1 MTTRYGPPAPF
12 RKCCPAPRYFFF
24 FVLLSAILLGT
35 IFLYHAYW
43 ERYHDVELLKKEET
57 LRLHTGKKVIDREIG
72 QIISDIHS
80 LSGIP
85 CLRKWI
91 DDPENP
97 LVLESIALKLQV
109 FVRYKTWYD
118 QIRLLDRDG
127 KEIVRVNATENGP
140 VIVPPEE
147 LQDKSHRYY
156 FSDLRKLQKGEIYLS
171 PLDLNVEHGE
181 IDTPYKPALR
191 LAAPIVDD
199 QGGNRGFIVINYQGK
214 YLLQLFREAFF
225 SNTIADSDF
234 AHYGQPMIL
243 NREGYWL
250 LSPNPADEWGF
261 MLGHE
266 RNFSNRFPD
275 AWNALNNRQQGQIF
289 TDQGLFSFS
298 RLYPLHPHTAS
309 GDGSR
314 LPEVTG
320 SSMFTPETYFWYL
333 VVHVPAEELAGINSL
348 FTRFHWDLFSLILL
362 GSLPLLWQ
370 LSLLIQEHRQ
380 AKKRLAV
387 QEKRYRHLYDNMPL
401 AYQSLDQ
408 EGIFLDVNP
417 AWLDVM
423 GYEKHEVIGHD
434 FTDFLPPAERD
445 RFHRHFASFKNKG
458 RAKNIVLQL
467 IKKDGSLIHVS
478 FNGSV
483 SHDSQQNFLRTHC
496 VFRDITR
503 ELQLE
508 EESKKQTRML
518 ETIVNTTPDIICL
531 KDGEGRW
538 LLANQQDLELFELT
552 DVAYQGKTDADLI
565 PFSPSFH
572 DAFLTCMES
581 DEAAWRQG
589 VPVRSIEHIP
599 TSGGSVRTFDVL
611 KTPLFNQDGSRQAL
625 VVIGRDITEILRK
638 EKRLEHLN
646 LVLET
651 MVHIH
656 QEIDIHKDRK
666 ALLQSCCSIF
676 VRNRGYNSAWMVL
689 LDENGTVSQT
699 AQSGLGN
706 GFEQLEA
713 KLRQQQFPACIKAA
727 MECGDVISITDTN
740 DTCQHCPLQNSYQEA
755 GVLTATLHHNN
766 KTYGFLTVSVPKEL
780 LGDKEEKGLFGEI
793 ASDLGHALFSLELE
807 EKRQQSEAKLQAAM
821 ESLEDAQ
828 EIAGMG
834 YYERNWQTGKGHW
847 SDNLYRI
854 FGYDPGEIPC
864 TQDQALSLVHPDD
877 REYVINSISRA
888 HATGQTAYNL
898 QFRIIRKD
906 GSVRTVRLI
915 GRCTYTDSGEPLQN
929 RGICQD
935 ITEQKRLEERLLQSE
950 KMTTIAGLA
959 AGVAHEINTPLSA
972 ILQSVQVVRQFLDSS
987 HPDNRKLAA
996 EHGIDLDRVQAYFK
1010 SREIDFFLE
1019 GIHTSASNAARI
1031 IANLLEFSRPQEG
1044 ELAPADLNNLMDNAV
1059 ELARADYDLKKK
1071 YDILNVEII
1080 RKYDAE
1086 LPPVP
1091 CVAMEIEQVILNL
1104 IKNAV
1109 QAMADYGQK
1118 SPRIT
1123 LQTEQADTMARL
1135 VVEDNGPGM
1144 SEKVRRHIFEPFFT
1158 TKEVGCG
1165 TGLGLSVS
1173 YAIVCE
1179 KHQGRMYVVSE
1190 PGQGACFTVELPLTS
1205 CDTDPTTRK
1214 DE

>member
-1 MTTRYGPPAPF
+1 M
-12 RKCCPAPRYFFF
+12 
-24 FVLLSAILLGT
+24 
-35 IFLYHAYW
+35 
-43 ERYHDVELLKKEET
+43 
-57 LRLHTGKKVIDREIG
+57 
-72 QIISDIHS
+72 
-80 LSGIP
+80 
-85 CLRKWI
+85 
-91 DDPENP
+91 
-97 LVLESIALKLQV
+97 
-109 FVRYKTWYD
+109 
-118 QIRLLDRDG
+118 
-127 KEIVRVNATENGP
+127 
-140 VIVPPEE
+140 
-147 LQDKSHRYY
+147 
-156 FSDLRKLQKGEIYLS
+156 
-171 PLDLNVEHGE
+171 
-181 IDTPYKPALR
+181 
-191 LAAPIVDD
+191 
-199 QGGNRGFIVINYQGK
+199 INYQGK

-225 SNTIADSDF
+225 NNTTADSDSV
-234 AHYGQPMIL
+234 HYGHRPMMI

-250 LSPNPADEWGF
+250 LSPDPADEWGF
-261 MLGHE
+261 MLDHG
-266 RNFSNRFPD
+266 RNFGNRFPQ
-275 AWNALNNRQQGQIF
+275 AWKVLNSRQQGQVA

-298 RLYPLHPHTAS
+298 RLYPLRPYTTS
-309 GDGSR
+309 GGNESG
-314 LPEVTG
+314 LPENTG

-333 VVHVPAEELAGINSL
+333 VVHVPSEELAGINSL
-348 FTRFHWDLFSLILL
+348 FTRFHWGLFNLILL
-362 GSLPLLWQ
+362 GILPLLWW
-370 LSLLIQEHRQ
+370 LSALLEQQRQ
-380 AKKRLAV
+380 AKKRLAA
-387 QEKRYRHLYDNMPL
+387 QERRYRHLYDNMPL

-408 EGIFLDVNP
+408 DGIFLDVNP

-423 GYEKHEVIGHD
+423 GYEEHEVIGHD
-434 FTDFLPPAERD
+434 FTKFLPPAERD
-445 RFHRHFASFKNKG
+445 RFNRHFSRFLDKG
-458 RAKNIVLQL
+458 GAKNLVLQL

-483 SHDSQQNFLRTHC
+483 SRDSQHNVLRTHC

-508 EESKKQTRML
+508 KESKKQTRML
-518 ETIVNTTPDIICL
+518 ETIVNNTPDIICL

-538 LLANQQDLELFELT
+538 LLANQPDLELFKLT
-552 DVAYQGKTDADLI
+552 DVVYQGKTDADLI
-565 PFSPSFH
+565 PFSPSFR

-599 TSGGSVRTFDVL
+599 TPGGSVRTFDVL
-611 KTPLFNQDGSRQAL
+611 KSPLFNHDGSRQTL
-625 VVIGRDITEILRK
+625 VVVGRDITDILRK
-638 EKRLEHLN
+638 EKRLKHLN

-656 QEIDIHKDRK
+656 QEIDIHKDPST
-666 ALLQSCCSIF
+666 LLQSCCSIF
-676 VRNRGYNSAWMVL
+676 VRNRGYNSAWSIL
-689 LDENGTVSQT
+689 FDENGTVSQT
-699 AQSGLGN
+699 THTGLGN
-706 GFEQLEA
+706 GFEPLETE
-713 KLRQQQFPACIKAA
+713 LGQQRFPACIRAA
-727 MECGDVISITDTN
+727 MECGDVVCITDTN
-740 DTCQHCPLQNSYQEA
+740 DTCRHCPLQNSYPEA
-755 GVLTATLHHNN
+755 GVMTAPLHHNN
-766 KTYGFLTVSVPKEL
+766 KTYGFLTVSVPQEF

-807 EKRQQSEAKLQAAM
+807 EKRRQSEAKLQAAM

-834 YYERNWQTGKGHW
+834 YYERNWQTGKGFW

-854 FGYDPGEIPC
+854 FGYEPDEIAC
-864 TQDQALSLVHPDD
+864 TQDQALGLVHPDD
-877 REYVINSISRA
+877 REYVINTISQG

-906 GSVRTVRLI
+906 SGVRTVRLI
-915 GRCTYTDSGEPLQN
+915 GRCTYTDSGEPLHN

-935 ITEQKRLEERLLQSE
+935 ITEQKRLEEQLLQGE

-972 ILQSVQVVRQFLDSS
+972 ILQSVQVIRQFLDSS
-987 HPDNRKLAA
+987 HPENRKLAA
-996 EHGIDLDRVQAYFK
+996 EHGIDLDRLQTYFK
-1010 SREIDFFLE
+1010 RCEVDFFLE

-1044 ELAPADLNNLMDNAV
+1044 ELAPADLNNLIDNAV

-1080 RKYDAE
+1080 REYDTE

-1109 QAMADYGQK
+1109 QAMADCGQE

-1123 LQTEQADTMARL
+1123 LRTEKAHTMARFL
-1135 VVEDNGPGM
+1135 VEDNGPGM
-1144 SEKVRRHIFEPFFT
+1144 SEEVRRHIFEPFFT

-1173 YAIVCE
+1173 YAIICE

-1190 PGQGACFTVELPLTS
+1190 PGQGACFTVELPLA
-1205 CDTDPTTRK
+1205 
-1214 DE
+1214 